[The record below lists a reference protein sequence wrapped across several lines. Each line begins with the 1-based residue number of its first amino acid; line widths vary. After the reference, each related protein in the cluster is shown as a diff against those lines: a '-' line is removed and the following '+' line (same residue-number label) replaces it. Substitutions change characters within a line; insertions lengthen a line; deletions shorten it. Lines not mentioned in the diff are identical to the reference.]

1 MDGHSLTS
9 MLATSM
15 NEAPASAAVFAVQ
28 TFTLDELRA
37 RAASL
42 LAALPLQSD
51 DNANGGPGG
60 GCRSDRGN
68 WTSDD
73 ALTTVNLAGGARAV
87 LYHASGAVEFRSGL
101 APFAATFAAGTQREE
116 LTRLVAA
123 AAARLDLKHWTGEQS
138 ALAFERLWQM
148 KAQGADR
155 GGKTSDVLLT
165 RVVGAFRHSVAG
177 IPVLGGASVALRL
190 AGDGTIDAL
199 TLRLR
204 PSAGEVIDTAKII
217 APELAARQ
225 LAQQLSSL
233 LGCGKETVPGD
244 AVREARLQFGYLDLG
259 KRKSQEVLAPAYVAQ
274 ITLQHRMERQAYV
287 LAVPATER
295 CYQQQLLVAGQQQL
309 ATGARRC
316 G

>member
-1 MDGHSLTS
+1 MDAISLTS
-9 MLATSM
+9 MLSNSM
-15 NEAPASAAVFAVQ
+15 NEVPTSAAVFAVQ

-42 LAALPLQSD
+42 LASLPLQSD
-51 DNANGGPGG
+51 NTDVGPGG

-73 ALTTVNLAGGARAV
+73 TLTTVHLAQGARAV

-101 APFAATFAAGTQREE
+101 APFEATFAAGTEREL

-123 AAARLDLKHWTGEQS
+123 SAARIDLKNWTGEQGTLS
-138 ALAFERLWQM
+138 FERLWQM
-148 KAQGADR
+148 KAHGADR
-155 GGKTSDVLLT
+155 SGKTTDALLT

-190 AGDGTIDAL
+190 AGDGSIDAL
-199 TLRLR
+199 TLRIR

-217 APELAARQ
+217 APESAARQ
-225 LAQQLSSL
+225 LALQLSSL
-233 LGCGKETVPGD
+233 LGCGKESVPGD
-244 AVREARLQFGYLDLG
+244 VVREAKLQFGYLDLG
-259 KRKSQEVLAPAYVAQ
+259 KRKAQEVLAPAYVAQ
-274 ITLQHRMERQAYV
+274 ITLQHRMEKQAYI

-295 CYQQQLLVAGQQQL
+295 CYQQQLQVAGQQGL